1 MENFW
6 KTVYLLYLQQ
16 FWIFI
21 FKLRF
26 PTIGLVDRS
35 FHYLLFELYRAI
47 PRDTNTS
54 HNSSKNS
61 TILSSNI
68 SLIIT
73 NVIFQTF
80 HCCWK
85 NSSKFLSFLF
95 VNNHPIQFSPFV
107 YITSDITSS
116 NLSARRLSIEIAW
129 KKKEQSFRFSVYPS
143 LIVSRINSKHS
154 NRTFRKSN
162 AFQRVSKTW
171 QTRICGAKKFL
182 ELSDNAS
189 RILRLFPPAT
199 RGRHFSQGG
208 EEEGLQKGWLL
219 SRTNASR
226 WIVCRRLFF
235 SLSFPP
241 PLPVKRQ
248 LLFRRQTTS
257 GNTVDEVDDGWFTVR
272 NWDGIS
278 G

>member
-80 HCCWK
+80 HSSWK

-107 YITSDITSS
+107 YITLHHIVKPFRSS
-116 NLSARRLSIEIAW
+116 TFHRNRL

-189 RILRLFPPAT
+189 PNITAVSA
-199 RGRHFSQGG
+199 GDSSHSSQGG

-241 PLPVKRQ
+241 PLSVKRQ